1 MKNKILI
8 IFLIFISLFIL
19 VGCTDKKEKTTAK
32 KEVNVETEKDIYIKY
47 VKKLR
52 KVKES
57 TEDLPFSVD
66 VVYEKLKG
74 EIRYQVVID
83 NPSKDIT
90 NIKALAIHDKQTD
103 DVFPS
108 VGIFD
113 ETLNLIPNEKPSGVI
128 LVGYIP
134 YEGDYEKFETEMKV
148 LISYEMDNE
157 KFESYYV
164 TKK

>member
-1 MKNKILI
+1 M
-8 IFLIFISLFIL
+8 IFISLFL
-19 VGCTDKKEKTTAK
+19 LSGCTNKEKEEKKETK
-32 KEVNVETEKDIYIKY
+32 KVNIETEKDIYIRY

-52 KVKES
+52 KIKES
-57 TEDLPFSVD
+57 SEELPFTVD
-66 VVYEKLKG
+66 VVYENLKN

-83 NPSKDIT
+83 NPSAEITDIR
-90 NIKALAIHDKQTD
+90 ALAIHDKQTD

-113 ETLNLIPNEKPSGVI
+113 EKLNLIPNEKPSGVI

-134 YEGDYEKFETEMKV
+134 FEGDYEKFTCEMKV
-148 LISYEMDNE
+148 LISYKIGEE
-157 KFESYYV
+157 KYESYYV